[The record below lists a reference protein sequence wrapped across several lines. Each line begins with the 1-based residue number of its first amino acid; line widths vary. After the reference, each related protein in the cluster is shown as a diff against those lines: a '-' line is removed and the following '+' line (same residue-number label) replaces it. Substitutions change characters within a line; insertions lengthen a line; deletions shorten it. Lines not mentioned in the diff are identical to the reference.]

1 MNTDHSKTVK
11 DIKADV
17 KWNKLRVA
25 RDRGDATPEVIAFCE
40 KHLDEMADAVFK
52 LLQKHLKKTYDFS
65 ETVKAVKADHELLML
80 VSKFEDDYE
89 EVLKWN
95 KLIYAKKFDGS
106 ITIHHRE
113 MDSALCDLISRKSRV
128 ISNDVYNNLFRI
140 MYQYAHRNEPW
151 PVK

>member
-11 DIKADV
+11 DIKAGV
-17 KWNKLRVA
+17 KWNELRVA
-25 RDRGDATPEVIAFCE
+25 RDRGDSTPEVIAFCD
-40 KHLDEMADAVFK
+40 KHLDEMADAVSK

-95 KLIYAKKFDGS
+95 KLIYAKKLDS
-106 ITIHHRE
+106 DITLYHRE
-113 MDSALCDLISRKSRV
+113 MDIALCDLISCKSLV
-128 ISNDVYNNLFRI
+128 ISNEVYSDLFKI
-140 MYQYAHRNEPW
+140 MYWYAKRNEPW
-151 PVK
+151 